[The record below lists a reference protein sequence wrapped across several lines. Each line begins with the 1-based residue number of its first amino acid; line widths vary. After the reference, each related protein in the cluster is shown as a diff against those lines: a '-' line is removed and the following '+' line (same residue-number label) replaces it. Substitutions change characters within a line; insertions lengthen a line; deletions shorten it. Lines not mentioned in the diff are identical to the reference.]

1 MKYHRVER
9 AVQPILADKVA
20 VVTGGASGIGKATA
34 ELLATQGA
42 AVVIADLDE
51 GNARSAAGAIAAAGG
66 QALAL
71 RVDMRDE
78 AQVRMMVDETVARF
92 GGVDLLDNT
101 VSYNAPDQTGADGEI
116 HEMDVA
122 IWNRALEVNLRGPML
137 AAKYCIPQML
147 KRGGGAIVN
156 ISSTAGIL
164 SLGSVPAYAASKA
177 AVHSLSQSIATAY
190 GKRGIRCNTI
200 APGFIDT
207 PTTRNMGDRFFQ
219 MTLDNNVL
227 PYLGRPDD
235 IAQAALFLLSDA
247 ARYITGQLLAVDGG
261 QTIHL
266 PVVADM
272 WRMTAGKPLI
282 ETA

>member
-1 MKYHRVER
+1 M
-9 AVQPILADKVA
+9 QPILAGKVA
-20 VVTGGASGIGKATA
+20 VVTGGASGIGRATA
-34 ELLATQGA
+34 ELLAAQGA
-42 AVVIADLDE
+42 AVMIADLDE
-51 GNARSAAGAIAAAGG
+51 SNASAAADAITASGG
-66 QALAL
+66 RALAL
-71 RVDMRDE
+71 RADMRE
-78 AQVRMMVDETVARF
+78 EGQVRAAIEATVAHF

-101 VSYNAPDQTGADGEI
+101 VSYNAPEQTGADGEI
-116 HEMDVA
+116 HEMDAA
-122 IWNRALEVNLRGPML
+122 IWNRALEINLRGPML

-164 SLGSVPAYAASKA
+164 SLGTVPAYAASKA

-190 GKRGIRCNTI
+190 GRRGIRCNTK

-207 PTTRNMGDRFFQ
+207 PTTRNMGDPFFQ
-219 MTLDNNVL
+219 MTLENNVL
-227 PYLGRPDD
+227 PYLGQPDD
-235 IAQAALFLLSDA
+235 IPQAALFLLSDA

-272 WRMTAGKPLI
+272 WRMAAGKPLV

>member
-1 MKYHRVER
+1 M
-9 AVQPILADKVA
+9 LAGKVA
-20 VVTGGASGIGKATA
+20 IVTGGASGIGRATA
-34 ELLATQGA
+34 QLLAQQGA
-42 AVVIADLDE
+42 AVAIADLDE
-51 GNARSAAGAIAAAGG
+51 ANARAAAEAIIASGGAAIA
-66 QALAL
+66 L
-71 RVDMRDE
+71 RTDMRDE
-78 AQVRMMVDETVARF
+78 TQVAAMVAQTVARF

-101 VSYNAPDQTGADGEI
+101 VSYNAPEQTGADGEV
-116 HEMDVA
+116 HEMDIA
-122 IWNRALEVNLRGPML
+122 IWNRALEINLRGPML
-137 AAKYCIPQML
+137 AAKYCIPHML
-147 KRGGGAIVN
+147 NRGGGAIVN

-164 SLGSVPAYAASKA
+164 SLGTVPAYAASKA

-190 GKRGIRCNTI
+190 GKRGIRCNTV

-207 PTTRNMGDRFFQ
+207 PTTRNMGDQFFQ

-227 PYLGRPDD
+227 PWLGQPQD

-272 WRMTAGKPLI
+272 WRMAAGKPLV
-282 ETA
+282 EMT

>member
-1 MKYHRVER
+1 M
-9 AVQPILADKVA
+9 QPILAGKVA
-20 VVTGGASGIGKATA
+20 VVTGGASGIGRATA
-34 ELLATQGA
+34 ELLAAQGA
-42 AVVIADLDE
+42 AVMIADLDE
-51 GNARSAAGAIAAAGG
+51 NNAGAAADAITASGG
-66 QALAL
+66 RALAL
-71 RVDMRDE
+71 RADMRGEGEVRAAIE
-78 AQVRMMVDETVARF
+78 ATVAHF

-101 VSYNAPDQTGADGEI
+101 VSYNAPEQTGADGEI
-116 HEMDVA
+116 HEMDAA
-122 IWNRALEVNLRGPML
+122 IWNRALEINLRGPML

-164 SLGSVPAYAASKA
+164 SLGTVPAYAASKA

-190 GKRGIRCNTI
+190 GRRGIRCNTI

-207 PTTRNMGDRFFQ
+207 PTTRNMGDQFFQ

-227 PYLGRPDD
+227 PYLGQPDD

-272 WRMTAGKPLI
+272 WRMAAGKPLV

>member
-1 MKYHRVER
+1 M
-9 AVQPILADKVA
+9 QPILAGKVA
-20 VVTGGASGIGKATA
+20 VVTGGASGIGRATA
-34 ELLATQGA
+34 ELLAAQGA
-42 AVVIADLDE
+42 AVMIADLDE
-51 GNARSAAGAIAAAGG
+51 SNASAAADAITASGG
-66 QALAL
+66 RALAL
-71 RVDMRDE
+71 RADMRE
-78 AQVRMMVDETVARF
+78 EGQVRAAIEATVAHF

-101 VSYNAPDQTGADGEI
+101 VSYNAPEQTGADGEI
-116 HEMDVA
+116 HEMDAA
-122 IWNRALEVNLRGPML
+122 IWNRALEINLRGPML

-164 SLGSVPAYAASKA
+164 SLGTVPAYAASKA

-190 GKRGIRCNTI
+190 GRRGIRCNTI

-207 PTTRNMGDRFFQ
+207 PTTRNMGDQFFQ

-227 PYLGRPDD
+227 PYLGQPDD

-272 WRMTAGKPLI
+272 WRMAAGKPLV

>member
-1 MKYHRVER
+1 MGTLTGKTV
-9 AVQPILADKVA
+9 I
-20 VVTGGASGIGKATA
+20 VTGGASGIGRASA
-34 ELLATQGA
+34 ELFGAHGA
-42 AVVIADLDE
+42 AVVIADLD
-51 GNARSAAGAIAAAGG
+51 SAGANAAAEAIVADGG
-66 QALAL
+66 AALAL
-71 RVDMRDE
+71 RTDMREE
-78 AQVRMMVDETVARF
+78 AEVAAMVARTVERF

-101 VSYNAPDQTGADGEI
+101 VSYNAPEQTGADGEI
-116 HEMDVA
+116 HAMDVA
-122 IWNRALEVNLRGPML
+122 IWNRALEINLRGPML
-137 AAKYCIPQML
+137 AAKYCIPEML

-164 SLGSVPAYAASKA
+164 ALGTVPAYAASKA

-190 GKRGIRCNTI
+190 GKRGIRCNTV

-207 PTTRNMGDRFFQ
+207 PTTRKMGDLFFQ

-227 PYLGRPDD
+227 PYLGQPDD

-272 WRMTAGKPLI
+272 WRLAADKPLVG
-282 ETA
+282 TQ

>member
-1 MKYHRVER
+1 M
-9 AVQPILADKVA
+9 QPILAGKVA
-20 VVTGGASGIGKATA
+20 VVTGGASGIGRATA
-34 ELLATQGA
+34 ELLAAQGA
-42 AVVIADLDE
+42 AVMIADLDE
-51 GNARSAAGAIAAAGG
+51 SNAGAAADAIAASGG
-66 QALAL
+66 RALAL
-71 RVDMRDE
+71 RADMREEGQVQAAIE
-78 AQVRMMVDETVARF
+78 ATVAHF

-101 VSYNAPDQTGADGEI
+101 VSYNAPEQTGADGEI
-116 HEMDVA
+116 HEMDAA
-122 IWNRALEVNLRGPML
+122 IWNRALEINLRGPML

-164 SLGSVPAYAASKA
+164 SLGTVPAYAASKA

-190 GKRGIRCNTI
+190 GRRGIRCNTI

-207 PTTRNMGDRFFQ
+207 PTTRNMGDQFFQ

-227 PYLGRPDD
+227 PYLGQPDD

-272 WRMTAGKPLI
+272 WRMAAGKPLV

>member
-1 MKYHRVER
+1 M
-9 AVQPILADKVA
+9 QPLLAGKVA
-20 VVTGGASGIGKATA
+20 IVTGGASGIGRATA
-34 ELLATQGA
+34 ALLAEQGA
-42 AVVIADLDE
+42 AVAIADLDE
-51 GNARSAAGAIAAAGG
+51 DNARAAAAAIEATGG
-66 QALAL
+66 QALAI
-71 RVDMRDE
+71 RTDMRDE
-78 AQVRMMVDETVARF
+78 AQVEAMVAAAVVRF

-101 VSYNAPDQTGADGEI
+101 VSCNAPEQTGADGEV
-116 HEMDVA
+116 HEMDIA
-122 IWNRALEVNLRGPML
+122 IWNRALEINLRGPML
-137 AAKYCIPQML
+137 AAKYCIPEML

-164 SLGSVPAYAASKA
+164 SLGTVPAYAASKA

-190 GKRGIRCNTI
+190 GKRGIRCNTV
-200 APGFIDT
+200 APGFVDT
-207 PTTRNMGDRFFQ
+207 PTTRNMGDQFFA

-227 PYLGRPDD
+227 PYLGRPED

-272 WRMTAGKPLI
+272 WRLAAGRPLV

>member
-1 MKYHRVER
+1 M
-9 AVQPILADKVA
+9 QSLLTGKVA
-20 VVTGGASGIGKATA
+20 IVTGGASGIGRATA
-34 ELLATQGA
+34 ALLAEQGA
-42 AVVIADLDE
+42 AVAIADLDE
-51 GNARSAAGAIAAAGG
+51 GNARAAAAAIEAAGG
-66 QALAL
+66 QALAIGT
-71 RVDMRDE
+71 DMRDE
-78 AQVRMMVDETVARF
+78 AQVKAMVAAAVARF

-101 VSYNAPDQTGADGEI
+101 VSYNAPEQTGADGEV
-116 HEMDVA
+116 HEMDIA
-122 IWNRALEVNLRGPML
+122 IWNRALEINLRGPML
-137 AAKYCIPQML
+137 AAKYCIPEML

-164 SLGSVPAYAASKA
+164 SLGTVPAYAASKA

-190 GKRGIRCNTI
+190 GKRGIRCNTV
-200 APGFIDT
+200 APGFVDT
-207 PTTRNMGDRFFQ
+207 PTTRNMGDQFFA

-227 PYLGRPDD
+227 PYLGRPED

-272 WRMTAGKPLI
+272 WRLAAGKPLV
-282 ETA
+282 ETT

>member
-1 MKYHRVER
+1 MGTLTGKTV
-9 AVQPILADKVA
+9 I
-20 VVTGGASGIGKATA
+20 VTGGASGIGRASA
-34 ELLATQGA
+34 ELFGAHGA
-42 AVVIADLDE
+42 AVVIADLD
-51 GNARSAAGAIAAAGG
+51 SAGANAAAEAIVADGG
-66 QALAL
+66 AALAL
-71 RVDMRDE
+71 RTDMREE
-78 AQVRMMVDETVARF
+78 AEVAAMVARTVERF

-101 VSYNAPDQTGADGEI
+101 VSYNAPEQTGADGEI
-116 HEMDVA
+116 HAMDVA
-122 IWNRALEVNLRGPML
+122 IWNRALEINLRGPML
-137 AAKYCIPQML
+137 AAKYCIPEML

-164 SLGSVPAYAASKA
+164 ALGTVPAYAASKA

-190 GKRGIRCNTI
+190 GKRGIRCNTV

-207 PTTRNMGDRFFQ
+207 PTTRKMGDLFFQ

-227 PYLGRPDD
+227 PYLGQPDD

-272 WRMTAGKPLI
+272 WRLAADKPLVR
-282 ETA
+282 TQ

>member
-1 MKYHRVER
+1 MLAGRV
-9 AVQPILADKVA
+9 AI
-20 VVTGGASGIGKATA
+20 VTGGASGIGRATA
-34 ELLATQGA
+34 ELLGRNGA
-42 AVVIADLDE
+42 AVLIADIDE
-51 GNARSAAGAIAAAGG
+51 INARAAAETVVLQGG
-66 QALAL
+66 RAHAM

-78 AQVRMMVDETVARF
+78 AQAAAMAAEAVARF
-92 GGVDLLDNT
+92 GGIDLLDNT
-101 VSYNAPDQTGADGEI
+101 VSYNAPDQTGADGEV
-116 HEMDVA
+116 HEMDIA
-122 IWNRALEVNLRGPML
+122 IWDRALEINLRGPML
-137 AAKYCIPQML
+137 AAKHCIPEML

-164 SLGSVPAYAASKA
+164 ALGTVPAYAASKA

-207 PTTRNMGDRFFQ
+207 PTTRRMGEQFFQ

-272 WRMTAGKPLI
+272 WRLAAGKPLVQ
-282 ETA
+282 AG

>member
-1 MKYHRVER
+1 M
-9 AVQPILADKVA
+9 QPILAGKVA
-20 VVTGGASGIGKATA
+20 VVTGGASGIGRATA
-34 ELLATQGA
+34 ELLAAQGV
-42 AVVIADLDE
+42 AVMIADLDE
-51 GNARSAAGAIAAAGG
+51 SNAGAAADAIAASGG
-66 QALAL
+66 RALAL
-71 RVDMRDE
+71 RADMREEGQVQAAIE
-78 AQVRMMVDETVARF
+78 ATVAHF

-101 VSYNAPDQTGADGEI
+101 VSYNAPEQTGADGEI
-116 HEMDVA
+116 HEMDAA
-122 IWNRALEVNLRGPML
+122 IWNRALEINLRGPML

-164 SLGSVPAYAASKA
+164 SLGTVPAYAASKA

-190 GKRGIRCNTI
+190 GRRGIRCNTI

-207 PTTRNMGDRFFQ
+207 PTTRNMGDQFFQ

-227 PYLGRPDD
+227 PYLGQPDD

-272 WRMTAGKPLI
+272 WRMAAGKPLV

>member
-1 MKYHRVER
+1 
-9 AVQPILADKVA
+9 VQPILAGKVA
-20 VVTGGASGIGKATA
+20 VVTGGASGIGRATA
-34 ELLATQGA
+34 ELLAAQGA
-42 AVVIADLDE
+42 AVMIADLDE
-51 GNARSAAGAIAAAGG
+51 SNASAAADAITASGG
-66 QALAL
+66 RALAL
-71 RVDMRDE
+71 RADMRE
-78 AQVRMMVDETVARF
+78 EGQVRAAIEATVAHF

-101 VSYNAPDQTGADGEI
+101 VSYNAPEQTGADGEI
-116 HEMDVA
+116 HEMDAA
-122 IWNRALEVNLRGPML
+122 IWNRALEINLRGPML

-164 SLGSVPAYAASKA
+164 SLGTVPAYAASKA

-190 GKRGIRCNTI
+190 GRRGIRCNTI

-207 PTTRNMGDRFFQ
+207 PTTRNMGDQFFQ

-227 PYLGRPDD
+227 PYLGQPDD

-272 WRMTAGKPLI
+272 WRMAAGKPLV

>member
-1 MKYHRVER
+1 
-9 AVQPILADKVA
+9 VQPILAGKVA
-20 VVTGGASGIGKATA
+20 VVTGGASGIGRATA
-34 ELLATQGA
+34 ELLAAQGA
-42 AVVIADLDE
+42 AVMIADLDE
-51 GNARSAAGAIAAAGG
+51 SNAGAAADAIAASGG
-66 QALAL
+66 RALAL
-71 RVDMRDE
+71 RADMRE
-78 AQVRMMVDETVARF
+78 EGQVRAAIEATVAHF

-101 VSYNAPDQTGADGEI
+101 VSYNAPEQTGADGEI
-116 HEMDVA
+116 HEMDAA
-122 IWNRALEVNLRGPML
+122 IWNRALEINLRGPML

-164 SLGSVPAYAASKA
+164 SLGTVPAYAASKA

-190 GKRGIRCNTI
+190 GRRGIRCNTI

-207 PTTRNMGDRFFQ
+207 PTTRNMGDQFFQ

-227 PYLGRPDD
+227 PYLGQPDD

-272 WRMTAGKPLI
+272 WRMAAGKPLV

>member
-1 MKYHRVER
+1 M
-9 AVQPILADKVA
+9 QPILAGKVA
-20 VVTGGASGIGKATA
+20 VVTGGASGIGRATA
-34 ELLATQGA
+34 ELLAAQGA
-42 AVVIADLDE
+42 AVMIADLDE
-51 GNARSAAGAIAAAGG
+51 SNAGAAADAITASGG
-66 QALAL
+66 RALAL
-71 RVDMRDE
+71 RADMRE
-78 AQVRMMVDETVARF
+78 EGQVRAAIEATVAHF

-101 VSYNAPDQTGADGEI
+101 VSYNAPEQTGADGEI
-116 HEMDVA
+116 HEMDAA
-122 IWNRALEVNLRGPML
+122 IWNRALEINLRGPML

-164 SLGSVPAYAASKA
+164 SLGTVPAYAASKA

-190 GKRGIRCNTI
+190 GRRGIRCNTI

-207 PTTRNMGDRFFQ
+207 PTTRNMGDQFFQ

-227 PYLGRPDD
+227 PYLGQPED

-272 WRMTAGKPLI
+272 WRMAAGKPLV

>member
-1 MKYHRVER
+1 M
-9 AVQPILADKVA
+9 QPILAGKVA
-20 VVTGGASGIGKATA
+20 VVTGGASGIGRATA
-34 ELLATQGA
+34 ELLAAQGA
-42 AVVIADLDE
+42 AVMIADLDE
-51 GNARSAAGAIAAAGG
+51 SNAGVAADAITASGG
-66 QALAL
+66 RALAL
-71 RVDMRDE
+71 RADMRE
-78 AQVRMMVDETVARF
+78 EGQVRAAIEATVAHF

-101 VSYNAPDQTGADGEI
+101 VSYNAPEQTGADGEI
-116 HEMDVA
+116 HEMDAA
-122 IWNRALEVNLRGPML
+122 IWNRALEINLRGPML

-164 SLGSVPAYAASKA
+164 SLGTVPAYAASKA

-190 GKRGIRCNTI
+190 GRRGIRCNTI

-207 PTTRNMGDRFFQ
+207 PTSRNMGDQFFQ

-227 PYLGRPDD
+227 PYLGQPDD

-272 WRMTAGKPLI
+272 WRMAAGKPLV

>member
-1 MKYHRVER
+1 MTLLSGRV
-9 AVQPILADKVA
+9 AI
-20 VVTGGASGIGKATA
+20 VTGGASGIGRATA
-34 ELLATQGA
+34 ELLGQQGA
-42 AVVIADLDE
+42 AVAIADLDE
-51 GNARSAAGAIAAAGG
+51 VDAQVACAAIEAAGG
-66 QALAL
+66 RAMAL
-71 RVDMRDE
+71 RIDMRDE
-78 AQVRMMVDETVARF
+78 GQVKAMVEQTVARF

-101 VSYNAPDQTGADGEI
+101 VSYNAPEQTGADGEV
-116 HEMDVA
+116 HEMDID
-122 IWNRALEVNLRGPML
+122 IWNRALEINLRGPML
-137 AAKYCIPQML
+137 AAKYCIPEML
-147 KRGGGAIVN
+147 KRGAGAIVN

-164 SLGSVPAYAASKA
+164 ALGTVPAYAASKA

-207 PTTRNMGDRFFQ
+207 PTTRNMGDQFFA

-227 PYLGRPDD
+227 PYLGQPDD

-272 WRMTAGKPLI
+272 WRLAAGKPLVQ
-282 ETA
+282 TA

>member
-1 MKYHRVER
+1 
-9 AVQPILADKVA
+9 VQPILAGKVA
-20 VVTGGASGIGKATA
+20 VVTGG
-34 ELLATQGA
+34 
-42 AVVIADLDE
+42 
-51 GNARSAAGAIAAAGG
+51 R
-66 QALAL
+66 ALAL
-71 RVDMRDE
+71 RADMRE
-78 AQVRMMVDETVARF
+78 EGQVRAAIEATVAHF

-101 VSYNAPDQTGADGEI
+101 VSYNAPEQTGADGEI
-116 HEMDVA
+116 HEMDAA
-122 IWNRALEVNLRGPML
+122 IWNRALEINLRGPML

-164 SLGSVPAYAASKA
+164 SLGTVPAYAASKA

-190 GKRGIRCNTI
+190 GRRGIRCNTI

-207 PTTRNMGDRFFQ
+207 PTTRNMGDQFFQ

-227 PYLGRPDD
+227 PYLGQPDD

-272 WRMTAGKPLI
+272 WRMAAGKPLV

>member
-1 MKYHRVER
+1 M
-9 AVQPILADKVA
+9 QPILAGKVA
-20 VVTGGASGIGKATA
+20 VVTGGASGIGRATA
-34 ELLATQGA
+34 ELLAAQGA
-42 AVVIADLDE
+42 AVMIVDLDE
-51 GNARSAAGAIAAAGG
+51 SNAGAAADAIAASGG
-66 QALAL
+66 RALAL
-71 RVDMRDE
+71 RADMREEGQVQAAIE
-78 AQVRMMVDETVARF
+78 ATVAHF

-101 VSYNAPDQTGADGEI
+101 VSYNAPEQTGADGEI
-116 HEMDVA
+116 HEMDAA
-122 IWNRALEVNLRGPML
+122 IWNRALEINLRGPML

-164 SLGSVPAYAASKA
+164 SLGTVPAYAASKA

-190 GKRGIRCNTI
+190 GRRGIRCNTI

-207 PTTRNMGDRFFQ
+207 PTTRNMGDQFFQ

-227 PYLGRPDD
+227 PYLGQPDD

-272 WRMTAGKPLI
+272 WRMAAGKPLV

>member
-1 MKYHRVER
+1 
-9 AVQPILADKVA
+9 VQPILAGKVA
-20 VVTGGASGIGKATA
+20 VVTGGASGIGRATA
-34 ELLATQGA
+34 ELLAAQGA
-42 AVVIADLDE
+42 AVMIADLDE
-51 GNARSAAGAIAAAGG
+51 SNAGAAADAITASGG
-66 QALAL
+66 RALAL
-71 RVDMRDE
+71 RADMRE
-78 AQVRMMVDETVARF
+78 EGQVRAAIEATVAHF

-101 VSYNAPDQTGADGEI
+101 VSYNAPEQTGADGEI
-116 HEMDVA
+116 HEMDAA
-122 IWNRALEVNLRGPML
+122 IWNRALEINLRGPML

-164 SLGSVPAYAASKA
+164 SLGTVPAYAASKA

-190 GKRGIRCNTI
+190 GRRGIRCNTI

-207 PTTRNMGDRFFQ
+207 PTTRNMGDQFFQ

-227 PYLGRPDD
+227 PYLGQPDD

-272 WRMTAGKPLI
+272 WRMAAGKPLV

>member
-1 MKYHRVER
+1 M
-9 AVQPILADKVA
+9 QPILAGKVA
-20 VVTGGASGIGKATA
+20 VVTGGASGIGRATA
-34 ELLATQGA
+34 ELLAAQGA
-42 AVVIADLDE
+42 AVMIADLDE
-51 GNARSAAGAIAAAGG
+51 SNAGAAADAIAASGG
-66 QALAL
+66 RALAL
-71 RVDMRDE
+71 RADMRE
-78 AQVRMMVDETVARF
+78 EGQVRAAIEATVAHF

-101 VSYNAPDQTGADGEI
+101 VSYNAPEQTGADGEI
-116 HEMDVA
+116 HEMDAA
-122 IWNRALEVNLRGPML
+122 IWNRALEINLRGPML

-164 SLGSVPAYAASKA
+164 SLGTVPAYAASKA

-190 GKRGIRCNTI
+190 GRRGIRCNTI

-207 PTTRNMGDRFFQ
+207 PTTRNMGDQFFQ

-227 PYLGRPDD
+227 PYLGQPDD

-272 WRMTAGKPLI
+272 WRMAAGKPLV

>member
-1 MKYHRVER
+1 
-9 AVQPILADKVA
+9 VQPILAGKVA
-20 VVTGGASGIGKATA
+20 VVTGGASGIGRATA
-34 ELLATQGA
+34 ELLAAQGA
-42 AVVIADLDE
+42 AVMIVDLDE
-51 GNARSAAGAIAAAGG
+51 SNAGAAADAIAASGG
-66 QALAL
+66 RALAL
-71 RVDMRDE
+71 RADMREEGQVQAAIE
-78 AQVRMMVDETVARF
+78 ATVAHF

-101 VSYNAPDQTGADGEI
+101 VSYNAPEQTGADGEI
-116 HEMDVA
+116 HEMDAA
-122 IWNRALEVNLRGPML
+122 IGNRALEINLRGPML

-164 SLGSVPAYAASKA
+164 SLGTVPAYAASKA

-190 GKRGIRCNTI
+190 GRRGIRCNTI

-207 PTTRNMGDRFFQ
+207 PTTRNMGDQFFQ

-227 PYLGRPDD
+227 PYLGQPDD

-272 WRMTAGKPLI
+272 WRMAAGKPLV

>member
-1 MKYHRVER
+1 M
-9 AVQPILADKVA
+9 QPILAGKVA
-20 VVTGGASGIGKATA
+20 VVTGGASGIGRATA
-34 ELLATQGA
+34 ELLAAQGV
-42 AVVIADLDE
+42 AVMIADLDE
-51 GNARSAAGAIAAAGG
+51 SNAGAAADAITASGG
-66 QALAL
+66 RALAL
-71 RVDMRDE
+71 RADMRE
-78 AQVRMMVDETVARF
+78 EGQVRAAIEATVAHF

-101 VSYNAPDQTGADGEI
+101 VSYNAPEQTGADGEI
-116 HEMDVA
+116 HEMDAA
-122 IWNRALEVNLRGPML
+122 IWNRALEINLRGPML

-164 SLGSVPAYAASKA
+164 SLGTVPAYAASKA

-190 GKRGIRCNTI
+190 GRRGIRYNTI

-207 PTTRNMGDRFFQ
+207 PTTRNMGDQFFQ

-227 PYLGRPDD
+227 PYLGQPED

-272 WRMTAGKPLI
+272 WRMAAGKPLV

>member
-1 MKYHRVER
+1 
-9 AVQPILADKVA
+9 VQPILAGKVA
-20 VVTGGASGIGKATA
+20 VVTGGASGIGRATA
-34 ELLATQGA
+34 ELLAAQGA
-42 AVVIADLDE
+42 AVMIVDLDE
-51 GNARSAAGAIAAAGG
+51 SNAGAAADAIAASGG
-66 QALAL
+66 RALAL
-71 RVDMRDE
+71 RADMREEGQVQAAIE
-78 AQVRMMVDETVARF
+78 ATVAHF

-101 VSYNAPDQTGADGEI
+101 VSYNAPEQTGADGEI
-116 HEMDVA
+116 HEMDAA
-122 IWNRALEVNLRGPML
+122 IWNRALEINLRGPML

-164 SLGSVPAYAASKA
+164 SLGTVPAYAASKA

-190 GKRGIRCNTI
+190 GRRGIRCNTI

-207 PTTRNMGDRFFQ
+207 PTTRNMGDQFFQ

-227 PYLGRPDD
+227 PYLGQPDD

-272 WRMTAGKPLI
+272 WRMAAGKPLV

>member
-1 MKYHRVER
+1 M
-9 AVQPILADKVA
+9 QPILAGKVA
-20 VVTGGASGIGKATA
+20 VVTGGASGIGRATA
-34 ELLATQGA
+34 ELLAAQGA
-42 AVVIADLDE
+42 AVMIADLDE
-51 GNARSAAGAIAAAGG
+51 SNAGVAADAITASGG
-66 QALAL
+66 RALAL
-71 RVDMRDE
+71 RADMRE
-78 AQVRMMVDETVARF
+78 EGQVRAAIEATVAHF

-101 VSYNAPDQTGADGEI
+101 VSYNAPEQTGADGEI
-116 HEMDVA
+116 HEMDAA
-122 IWNRALEVNLRGPML
+122 IWNRALEINLRGPML

-164 SLGSVPAYAASKA
+164 SLGTVPAYAASKA

-190 GKRGIRCNTI
+190 GRRGIRCNTI

-207 PTTRNMGDRFFQ
+207 PTTRNMGNQFFQ

-227 PYLGRPDD
+227 PYLGQPDD

-272 WRMTAGKPLI
+272 WRMAAGKPLV

>member
-1 MKYHRVER
+1 M
-9 AVQPILADKVA
+9 QPILAGKVA
-20 VVTGGASGIGKATA
+20 VVTGGASGIGRATA
-34 ELLATQGA
+34 ELLAAQGA
-42 AVVIADLDE
+42 AVMIADLDE
-51 GNARSAAGAIAAAGG
+51 SNAGAAADAITASGG
-66 QALAL
+66 RALAL
-71 RVDMRDE
+71 RADMREEGQVQAAIE
-78 AQVRMMVDETVARF
+78 ATVAHF

-101 VSYNAPDQTGADGEI
+101 VSYNAPEQTGADGEI
-116 HEMDVA
+116 HEMDAA
-122 IWNRALEVNLRGPML
+122 IWNRALEINLRGPML

-164 SLGSVPAYAASKA
+164 SLGTVPAYAASKA

-190 GKRGIRCNTI
+190 GRRGIRCNTI

-207 PTTRNMGDRFFQ
+207 PTTRNMGDQFFQ

-227 PYLGRPDD
+227 PYLGQPED

-272 WRMTAGKPLI
+272 WRMAAGKPLV

>member
-1 MKYHRVER
+1 M
-9 AVQPILADKVA
+9 QPILAGKVA
-20 VVTGGASGIGKATA
+20 VVTGGASGIGRATA
-34 ELLATQGA
+34 ELLAAQGA
-42 AVVIADLDE
+42 AVMIADLDE
-51 GNARSAAGAIAAAGG
+51 SNAGAAADAITASGG
-66 QALAL
+66 RALAL
-71 RVDMRDE
+71 RADMRE
-78 AQVRMMVDETVARF
+78 EGQVRAAIEATVAHF

-101 VSYNAPDQTGADGEI
+101 VSYNAPEQTGADGEI
-116 HEMDVA
+116 HEMDAA
-122 IWNRALEVNLRGPML
+122 IWNRALEINLRGPML

-164 SLGSVPAYAASKA
+164 SLGTVPAYAASKA

-190 GKRGIRCNTI
+190 GRRGIRCNTI

-207 PTTRNMGDRFFQ
+207 PTTRNMGDQFFQ

-227 PYLGRPDD
+227 PYLGQPDD

-272 WRMTAGKPLI
+272 WRMAAGKPLV

>member
-1 MKYHRVER
+1 MTM
-9 AVQPILADKVA
+9 LDGKVA
-20 VVTGGASGIGKATA
+20 IVTGGGSGIGQATA
-34 ELLATQGA
+34 ILLARHGA
-42 AVVIADLDE
+42 AVVIADIDE
-51 GNARSAAGAIAAAGG
+51 GNACRAAATIEGAGG

-78 AQVRMMVDETVARF
+78 EQVAAMVADTMARF
-92 GGVDLLDNT
+92 GGIDLLDNT
-101 VSYNAPDQTGADGEI
+101 VSYNAPEQTGSDGEI
-116 HEMDVA
+116 HEMDIA
-122 IWNRALEVNLRGPML
+122 IWNRALEINLRGPML
-137 AAKYCIPQML
+137 AAKYCIPEML
-147 KRGGGAIVN
+147 SRGGGAIVN

-164 SLGSVPAYAASKA
+164 SLGTVPAYAASKA

-190 GKRGIRCNTI
+190 GKRGIRCNTV

-207 PTTRNMGDRFFQ
+207 PTTRKMGDQFFQ

-227 PYLGRPDD
+227 PYLGQPDD

-247 ARYITGQLLAVDGG
+247 ARYVTGQLLAVDGG

-272 WRMTAGKPLI
+272 WRMTAGQPLVEI
-282 ETA
+282 A

>member
-1 MKYHRVER
+1 VH
-9 AVQPILADKVA
+9 PILAGKVA
-20 VVTGGASGIGKATA
+20 VVTGGASGIGRATA
-34 ELLATQGA
+34 ELLAAQGA
-42 AVVIADLDE
+42 AVMIVDLDE
-51 GNARSAAGAIAAAGG
+51 SNAGAAADAIAASGG
-66 QALAL
+66 RALAL
-71 RVDMRDE
+71 RADMREEGQVQAAIE
-78 AQVRMMVDETVARF
+78 ATVAHF

-101 VSYNAPDQTGADGEI
+101 VSYNAPEQTGADGEI
-116 HEMDVA
+116 HEMDAA
-122 IWNRALEVNLRGPML
+122 IWNRALEINLRGPML

-164 SLGSVPAYAASKA
+164 SLGTVPAYAASKA

-190 GKRGIRCNTI
+190 GRRGIRCNTI

-207 PTTRNMGDRFFQ
+207 PTTRNMGDQFFQ

-227 PYLGRPDD
+227 PYLGQPDD

-272 WRMTAGKPLI
+272 WRMAAGKPLV

>member
-1 MKYHRVER
+1 M
-9 AVQPILADKVA
+9 QPILAGKVA
-20 VVTGGASGIGKATA
+20 VVTGGASGIGRATA
-34 ELLATQGA
+34 ELLAAQGA
-42 AVVIADLDE
+42 AVMIVDLDE
-51 GNARSAAGAIAAAGG
+51 SNAGAAADAIAASGG
-66 QALAL
+66 RALAL
-71 RVDMRDE
+71 RADMRE
-78 AQVRMMVDETVARF
+78 EGQVRAAIEATVAHF

-101 VSYNAPDQTGADGEI
+101 VSYNAPEQTGADGEI
-116 HEMDVA
+116 HEMDAA
-122 IWNRALEVNLRGPML
+122 IWNRALEINLRGPML

-164 SLGSVPAYAASKA
+164 SLGTVPAYAASKA

-190 GKRGIRCNTI
+190 GRRGIRCNTI

-207 PTTRNMGDRFFQ
+207 PTTRNMGDQFFQ

-227 PYLGRPDD
+227 PYLGQPDD

-272 WRMTAGKPLI
+272 WRMAAGKPLV